1 MAEITALDRL
11 PEEVFAA
18 ALEGEITTIKSWL
31 LQGGEP
37 DQGVARE
44 FDDDGIVYEQGVTL
58 LMAAASMGRLDIM
71 RLLVVDHGADVNVTA
86 GWTALMYAIS
96 SSSADCVQ
104 FLLACGANTSGII
117 EGIIEGHYDITS
129 ALCTTPRVLRIILA
143 AGVDLT
149 TANISRVAQE
159 TNFPGTVT
167 VSLEEEARNCVR
179 LTEENRADY
188 EAYGRPDVWTDL
200 VNRYTE
206 AADILEGTRLAGHSY
221 KRWVLKD
228 YMTLLRV
235 RSLLARGRATMAPST
250 PEVIVRLFGGRT
262 AAARRPPTRRSR
274 PPPERAAGVPDPVF
288 WKVMEYY
295 RLGDWRRP

>member
-86 GWTALMYAIS
+86 GW
-96 SSSADCVQ
+96 
-104 FLLACGANTSGII
+104 
-117 EGIIEGHYDITS
+117 
-129 ALCTTPRVLRIILA
+129 
-143 AGVDLT
+143 
-149 TANISRVAQE
+149 
-159 TNFPGTVT
+159 
-167 VSLEEEARNCVR
+167 
-179 LTEENRADY
+179 
-188 EAYGRPDVWTDL
+188 
-200 VNRYTE
+200 
-206 AADILEGTRLAGHSY
+206 
-221 KRWVLKD
+221 
-228 YMTLLRV
+228 
-235 RSLLARGRATMAPST
+235 
-250 PEVIVRLFGGRT
+250 RT

-295 RLGDWRRP
+295 RLGDWRHP